1 MGFRIVMDSCGEL
14 TDEMKRDSR
23 FVSVPLTL
31 RVGDM
36 EFVDDDSFNQQE
48 CLRRMDESEEC
59 PRSACPSPEK
69 YMEIF
74 LDGAERYYVVTLSGH
89 LSGSYNSARL
99 GMEMAMEQKP
109 ELQIHIF
116 DSRSAS
122 IGETLTAAHLLECEE
137 RGMDFLETVK
147 DTERYIRGRKTFFVL
162 ENLDVLRKN
171 GRLGNLKSLVASA
184 LKIRPILGAT
194 AEGEI
199 CQLSQTRGIRKA
211 LERMVEFITEQVK
224 DSEHRILAIS
234 HCNCLDRAQ
243 KVKEALLK
251 KMKVRDVVLVN
262 TGGVST
268 MYANDGGI
276 IVAI

>member
-99 GMEMAMEQKP
+99 GMKMAVEQKP

-171 GRLGNLKSLVASA
+171 GRLGNLKALVASA

-199 CQLSQTRGIRKA
+199 CQLSQARGIRKA

-268 MYANDGGI
+268 M
-276 IVAI
+276 

>member
-99 GMEMAMEQKP
+99 GMEMAVEQKP
-109 ELQIHIF
+109 ETA
-116 DSRSAS
+116 DSY
-122 IGETLTAAHLLECEE
+122 L
-137 RGMDFLETVK
+137 
-147 DTERYIRGRKTFFVL
+147 
-162 ENLDVLRKN
+162 
-171 GRLGNLKSLVASA
+171 
-184 LKIRPILGAT
+184 
-194 AEGEI
+194 
-199 CQLSQTRGIRKA
+199 
-211 LERMVEFITEQVK
+211 
-224 DSEHRILAIS
+224 
-234 HCNCLDRAQ
+234 
-243 KVKEALLK
+243 
-251 KMKVRDVVLVN
+251 
-262 TGGVST
+262 
-268 MYANDGGI
+268 
-276 IVAI
+276 

>member
-99 GMEMAMEQKP
+99 GMEMAVEQKP

-162 ENLDVLRKN
+162 ENLETLRKN
-171 GRLGNLKSLVASA
+171 GRLSNLKAFVASA
-184 LKIRPILGAT
+184 LKIKPVMGAT
-194 AEGEI
+194 PEGTI
-199 CQLSQTRGIRKA
+199 CQLDQARGINKA
-211 LERMVEFITEQVK
+211 LMKMVDYIVK
-224 DSEHRILAIS
+224 EVKEPEKKVLGIS
-234 HCNCLDRAQ
+234 HCNCPERAEIVRDAILERI
-243 KVKEALLK
+243 KVKDSVILDT
-251 KMKVRDVVLVN
+251 R
-262 TGGVST
+262 GVSS
-268 MYANDGGI
+268 MYANDGGV
-276 IVAI
+276 IVVI